1 MLGKLIYARA
11 RIWLLMALF
20 VRVSSLLAID
30 IEIDG
35 INYRILE
42 SSRQA
47 VVIAKSESYYSG
59 AVNIPTSVEYD
70 GTDYEVTGIED
81 ETFYRCSELTSVVL
95 PNGLKSIGEHA
106 FRSCTKLS
114 SVVLPSS
121 LLSIGEGAF
130 RACSSLSSIALPDGV
145 TSIEFGTFSGC
156 WNLAT
161 VSFGRGLT
169 SIGDY
174 AFSECS
180 ALTSVEIPSGVH
192 TIELG
197 AFKGCSRLTSVKLP
211 QTLTMLI
218 ANAFEDCTNLL
229 SVYCY
234 AEDVPS
240 AAESAFEGCY
250 LDEVSLYVPQKS
262 IKEYSMTEPWNR
274 FGRIE
279 GITSNTDSTYYLVL
293 WLHEGEQVYFP
304 FESKPCITY
313 SDGDVIVATSDS
325 ETRYQHTDVRKFT
338 ITTEGEENDDTAID
352 NLFAEQVQMSN
363 EGGSLVF
370 TNCSVGERVHVYDIS
385 GRLHK
390 QYSIDNSGRLTI
402 PLSQYTS
409 GIYVVKM
416 KNITYKFSRK

>member
-11 RIWLLMALF
+11 RIWLLIALF

-42 SSRQA
+42 S
-47 VVIAKSESYYSG
+47 
-59 AVNIPTSVEYD
+59 
-70 GTDYEVTGIED
+70 
-81 ETFYRCSELTSVVL
+81 
-95 PNGLKSIGEHA
+95 
-106 FRSCTKLS
+106 
-114 SVVLPSS
+114 
-121 LLSIGEGAF
+121 
-130 RACSSLSSIALPDGV
+130 
-145 TSIEFGTFSGC
+145 
-156 WNLAT
+156 
-161 VSFGRGLT
+161 
-169 SIGDY
+169 
-174 AFSECS
+174 
-180 ALTSVEIPSGVH
+180 
-192 TIELG
+192 
-197 AFKGCSRLTSVKLP
+197 
-211 QTLTMLI
+211 
-218 ANAFEDCTNLL
+218 
-229 SVYCY
+229 
-234 AEDVPS
+234 
-240 AAESAFEGCY
+240 FEGCY
-250 LDEVSLYVPQKS
+250 LDEVSLYVPQRS
-262 IKEYSMTEPWNR
+262 IKEYSMTEPWSR

-279 GITSNTDSTYYLVL
+279 DIPSNTDSTYYLVL

-370 TNCSVGERVHVYDIS
+370 TNCLAGERVQVYDIS

-390 QYSIDNSGRLTI
+390 QYSIDNSGRLNI